1 MIFARACL
9 TCHCC
14 LGRELSDLCAKEG
27 RKQFRVCEGVC
38 RFGLHLSTVRVV
50 VKGNYLALVALVGPS
65 TRLNTAGRAVLASRG
80 PCPVLEL
87 ADATARA
94 AQ

>member
-1 MIFARACL
+1 M
-9 TCHCC
+9 T
-14 LGRELSDLCAKEG
+14 REKVMVTAKRNEI
-27 RKQFRVCEGVC
+27 
-38 RFGLHLSTVRVV
+38 
-50 VKGNYLALVALVGPS
+50 YLALVALLLSSVGLRAAR
-65 TRLNTAGRAVLASRG
+65 TAVLASRG